1 MTQSETNNLKKEITM
16 MVDLVGFN
24 FMECSWLDKLSI
36 KAKGTLREYFVDA
49 ESLSKREISIMLYK
63 NKDAQLWNHIMA
75 NIR

>member
-36 KAKGTLREYFVDA
+36 KAKGTLKEYFADA
-49 ESLSKREISIMLYK
+49 GSLSKREIAIMLYK
-63 NKDAQLWNHIMA
+63 NKDTQLWNHIMA

>member
-36 KAKGTLREYFVDA
+36 KAKGTLREYFSDA
-49 ESLSKREISIMLYK
+49 GSLSKREIAIMLYN
-63 NKDAQLWNHIMA
+63 NKDTQLWNHIMA